1 MKQKTTCLFSDAP
14 LTIYN
19 VEREKRYRLRVINAA
34 SNVCPFQLQ
43 IEDHEFFVIASD
55 GATFEPVVA
64 DTLFFISGERYDIVV
79 KADKKDPPRDYWVR
93 VRALPPCTKE
103 IEEFALLR
111 YHDGPVE
118 KNTRTFNFNDRKPP
132 GWLDVFPEGRYFNS
146 DKPNV
151 KGTAISEATGHKV
164 DHSIVNAEP
173 DVSFRLFIATP
184 QLDNEVLFTGNDSI
198 KFMGEKN
205 FFFNILEVYF

>member
-1 MKQKTTCLFSDAP
+1 M
-14 LTIYN
+14 
-19 VEREKRYRLRVINAA
+19 INAA

-43 IEDHEFFVIASD
+43 IEDHEFAVIASD
-55 GATFEPVVA
+55 GATFKPVVA

-79 KADKKDPPRDYWVR
+79 KADKQGPPRDYWVR

-111 YHDGPVE
+111 YHDGPVD
-118 KNTRTFNFNDRKPP
+118 KNARILNFNDRKPP
-132 GWLDVFPEGRYFNS
+132 GWLDVFPIGRYFNS

-151 KGTAISEATGHKV
+151 KGTAISVATGNK
-164 DHSIVNAEP
+164 DDDSIVNAEP

-184 QLDNEVLFTGNDSI
+184 KLDNEVLFTGNDSI
-198 KFMGEKN
+198 KFMGDKHFLLQSN
-205 FFFNILEVYF
+205 KVLKVYFQ